1 MLKSHRLEVIIIWV
15 VWFVFMCMVSLLFLR
30 QANAQS
36 RNTVY
41 QGCGDSS
48 GGWDCDL
55 RTTGTIPLGTV
66 TNIGQLQ
73 HIGVLELSDGAGTCT
88 AGEVIAVFEGSFTGV
103 VGSYVAF
110 GQSSTVSIGSTAPF
124 KARFNA
130 QGTFPF
136 VRANIIAFD
145 TANCEFDFFYSGSIT
160 ASAITAT
167 VGTQEETGLIVK
179 TATFTGAQSDT
190 KVLDIDDTCGS
201 SANPWFIQ
209 IVALSGMTSDDGNV
223 VTFKWCDPAGC
234 ATDEEN
240 AWGPLTTCTGV
251 NWQLNP
257 YGGGGVWAQS
267 TKSGY
272 DFNINT
278 TGAGTVSFNYVVRCV
293 PGF

>member
-1 MLKSHRLEVIIIWV
+1 MIKSHMIERAVIWI
-15 VWFVFMCMVSLLFLR
+15 VWAVLMGMVSLFFLD
-30 QANAQS
+30 QANSQS
-36 RNTVY
+36 RNTVF
-41 QGCGDSS
+41 QSCGDSS
-48 GGWDCDL
+48 GAWDCDL
-55 RTTGTIPLGTV
+55 TATGTLNPV

-73 HIGVLELSDGAGTCT
+73 HIGVLELSDGGGTCT

-103 VGSYVAF
+103 AGSYVAF
-110 GQSSTVSIGSTAPF
+110 GQSSSVSIGSSAPF

-145 TANCEFDFFYSGSIT
+145 TVNCEFDFFYSGSIT

-179 TATFTGAQSDT
+179 TATFVGAQSDT

-201 SANPWFIQ
+201 NANPWFIQ
-209 IVALSGMTSDDGNV
+209 LVALSGISSVDDNV
-223 VTFKWCDPAGC
+223 ITFKWCDPAGC
-234 ATDEEN
+234 ATDEQN
-240 AWGPLTTCTGV
+240 AWGPLTTCTG
-251 NWQLNP
+251 NNFQLNP

-267 TKSGY
+267 TVSGY
-272 DFNINT
+272 DFNIET
-278 TGAGTVSFNYVVRCV
+278 SGAGTVSFNYVIRCI